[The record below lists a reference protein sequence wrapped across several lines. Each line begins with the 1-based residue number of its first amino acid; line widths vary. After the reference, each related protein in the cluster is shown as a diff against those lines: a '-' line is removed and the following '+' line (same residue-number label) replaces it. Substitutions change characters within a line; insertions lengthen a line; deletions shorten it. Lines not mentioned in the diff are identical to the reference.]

1 MLYKRNSSNKIYFT
15 ENHIY
20 TDTMSLTFENRSRP
34 RYRSVNNDSI
44 LFVKNMQTLKTGGK
58 TASVTVSTALLNQR
72 LAISNAPRMLTPSEI
87 KLLRQS
93 KSEIA
98 DYVQKVYPDRESLK
112 RARGRLV
119 QNRSPS

>member
-1 MLYKRNSSNKIYFT
+1 
-15 ENHIY
+15 
-20 TDTMSLTFENRSRP
+20 
-34 RYRSVNNDSI
+34 
-44 LFVKNMQTLKTGGK
+44 
-58 TASVTVSTALLNQR
+58 
-72 LAISNAPRMLTPSEI
+72 MLTPSEV

-112 RARGRLV
+112 RARERLV